1 MNTIYFYN
9 GNREIVT
16 ENVIKCYSMIE
27 QFGFQP
33 AIGKIK
39 MITGDDLNGVK
50 LVKVSI
56 VKKNNTK
63 ELSINN
69 FMLEYE
75 PVTDDEER
83 RNAKTP
89 VNGQHRMI
97 ALYLLEQA
105 GKLTFDENEM
115 VEVVKIPANMD
126 ICTFTA
132 AMNTDKPWN
141 YGDFKN
147 VETGNSEI
155 DYIESKMKEHGL
167 KSDVAYSIYTLGQP
181 DIKPSMIRDLRLGI
195 NKLPKKLELNKAT
208 RNMGDRILQALE
220 NSAIGETD
228 YNNGRFAKG
237 LKKFYKEVNPDMDK
251 LIEMIGKIG
260 KNVWHGHKP
269 EGSPEAAHHAA
280 NFKEWYKTIG

>member
-1 MNTIYFYN
+1 MRIYFFN

-27 QFGFQP
+27 KFGFQP

-39 MITGDDLNGVK
+39 VITGDDLNGVE
-50 LVKVSI
+50 LVKVSV
-56 VKKNNTK
+56 VKKNNAK

-69 FMLEYE
+69 FMLEFE
-75 PVTDDEER
+75 PVTDEEEKKK
-83 RNAKTP
+83 AKPP

-97 ALYLLEQA
+97 ASYLLEQA

-115 VEVVKIPANMD
+115 VEVVKIPDNMD

-132 AMNTDKPWN
+132 ALNADKPWN
-141 YGDFKN
+141 YDDFKN
-147 VETGNSEI
+147 VETGDSEI
-155 DYIESKMKEHGL
+155 DYIESKMKECEL
-167 KSDVAYSIYTLGQP
+167 KSDVAYSIYTMGQP

-195 NKLPKKLELNKAT
+195 KKLPKKLELNEET
-208 RNMGDRILQALE
+208 RNMGDRILKALQ
-220 NSAIGETD
+220 NSAIGVTD

-237 LKKFYKEVNPDMDK
+237 LKKFYKEANPDMDK

-260 KNVWHGHKP
+260 KDVWHGRKP
-269 EGSPEAAHHAA
+269 NGSPEVANHVN
-280 NFKEWYKTIG
+280 NFKEWYNTIG